1 MISWTTVES
10 FATSYKPGM
19 KWWVLTQVLVAS
31 RTTQASL
38 WQPFLLVGP
47 ILSCTMGSLITW
59 SPHFA
64 LRQMQLSARPNH
76 SMDTCPWT
84 VFKGAM
90 RVSERGAE
98 SRTLLQP
105 NQTFLPS
112 HQGWLGLV
120 VCLWLQSQHA
130 TEELWDPV
138 KNLCKCR
145 VNSSHKINCD
155 PKMRW
160 CTVFLRTI
168 KYIELGLWQW
178 HCGFPR
184 HTYIRPTSS
193 RPYLLGCLKVVF
205 QDPWSFGYHILHF
218 HRLSCL
224 LSETTR
230 KTFSHGLFS

>member
-19 KWWVLTQVLVAS
+19 NWWVLTLVSVAS
-31 RTTQASL
+31 RTTQASTCL
-38 WQPFLLVGP
+38 STHWASTHFLLVGP
-47 ILSCTMGSLITW
+47 ILSFTMGSLTTW
-59 SPHFA
+59 LRHFA

-76 SMDTCPWT
+76 STNTCPWT
-84 VFKGAM
+84 VFKGATW
-90 RVSERGAE
+90 VSKRGAE
-98 SRTLLQP
+98 SRILLQP
-105 NQTFLPS
+105 DQTFLPS
-112 HQGWLGLV
+112 YQGWLGLV
-120 VCLWLQSQHA
+120 ICLWLQSQHA

-145 VNSSHKINCD
+145 VNSSDKINCD

-168 KYIELGLWQW
+168 KYIELSLWQW

-193 RPYLLGCLKVVF
+193 RPYLLGRLKVVF
-205 QDPWSFGYHILHF
+205 QDPWSSGYHILQF
-218 HRLSCL
+218 HRLTVVFI
-224 LSETTR
+224 EATWMR
-230 KTFSHGLFS
+230 

>member
-1 MISWTTVES
+1 MAAFSTYWSNLEFYHGILDYLVTSFCPTTDAVICQAKP
-10 FATSYKPGM
+10 FNKHLPMTCFQGAT
-19 KWWVLTQVLVAS
+19 WVS
-31 RTTQASL
+31 
-38 WQPFLLVGP
+38 
-47 ILSCTMGSLITW
+47 
-59 SPHFA
+59 
-64 LRQMQLSARPNH
+64 
-76 SMDTCPWT
+76 
-84 VFKGAM
+84 K
-90 RVSERGAE
+90 RGAE

-105 NQTFLPS
+105 DQTFLPS

-120 VCLWLQSQHA
+120 ICLWLQSQHA

-138 KNLCKCR
+138 KNLCKCM
-145 VNSSHKINCD
+145 VNSPHKINCD

-168 KYIELGLWQW
+168 KYIELSLWQW

-193 RPYLLGCLKVVF
+193 RPYLLGRLKVVF
-205 QDPWSFGYHILHF
+205 QDPWSSGYHILHF